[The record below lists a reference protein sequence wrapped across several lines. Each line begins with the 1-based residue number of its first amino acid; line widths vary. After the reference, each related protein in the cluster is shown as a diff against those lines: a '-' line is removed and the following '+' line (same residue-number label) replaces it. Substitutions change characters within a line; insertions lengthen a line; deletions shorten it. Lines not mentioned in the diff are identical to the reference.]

1 MTKLTSL
8 TLNSKLGILQAQ
20 TVYFVQDQ
28 SKLIQVKGNVG
39 AGKSSVNNAIAIGMS
54 GGSERELPID
64 LKKYENL
71 DVEECIC
78 MGETPVYMHT
88 KYEDGKLSSSVYIKD
103 KDGKKST
110 NPIINGTKF
119 TAAALRDY
127 LKTELTFGVE
137 SFISEDPRTQF
148 DFMTRVYKEKLKEKG
163 IVFDKKSA
171 DYQGSLL
178 YELDQAKLER
188 SRKYDKVAELNAF
201 KTRLESEGY
210 VETAIPE
217 FINIDSIESERKA
230 AVKAYYDSIADIDAK
245 ISDTK
250 VRASAFNAVFAA
262 YNSSL
267 DTQKQL
273 SDQRAKAEVDEFN
286 ANVSKLETRRLE
298 VQKAADILLAE
309 GFDSK
314 VMESFLKSLPAI
326 PQRKEFT
333 PTPELAKIAIDEKG
347 RYVRNG
353 KYNEEV
359 EAAFTGLDN
368 LRDEAVALLQ
378 QKDAIKEP
386 EDGFTERI
394 EAAKKS
400 NLVASRWAA
409 FFEHQRADEN
419 VKSIFAKYRKL
430 FTTIDLGVEGL
441 KMSLLGDDKEV
452 SNEIRTTYNGAHNP
466 EFFGNSTK
474 EARNIASYSLTQKNV
489 LAILMQIYLLE
500 QKKKRGEEG
509 LRYLFLD
516 VPIDNKTKD
525 LLIDIQQKYDLQLL
539 VSSTGDYE
547 QATLGEGEILVDGG
561 YLLSKEVK

>member
-1 MTKLTSL
+1 MTKLISL

-20 TVYFVQDQ
+20 RVDFVQDQ

-137 SFISEDPRTQF
+137 AFISEDPRTQF

-217 FINIDSIESERKA
+217 FINIDSIEAERKA

-273 SDQRAKAEVDEFN
+273 ADQKAKAEVDEFN
-286 ANVSKLETRRLE
+286 ANVSKLETRRLD
-298 VQKAADILLAE
+298 VKKAADILLDE
-309 GFDSK
+309 GFDFN
-314 VMESFLKSLPAI
+314 VMTNYIESLPVI
-326 PQRKEFT
+326 PQRKEFV
-333 PTPELAKIAIDEKG
+333 PTPELAKIATDEKG

-359 EAAFTGLDN
+359 EAAFAGLDN
-368 LRDEAVALLQ
+368 LRNEAVALLQ
-378 QKDAIKEP
+378 QKNAIKEP

-409 FFEHQRADEN
+409 FFDHQRSDEN

-466 EFFGNSTK
+466 EFFGNTTK

-539 VSSTGDYE
+539 VSSTGDYD

-561 YLLSKEVK
+561 YLLSNEIK